1 MRTHA
6 ISWFEIA
13 VNDLKRSRTFY
24 EHVLGTEL
32 VSGGDENCTMLAF
45 PFDERN
51 GVGGALTRMD
61 GCQPGVGGTIVYL
74 DVNGDLDGALA
85 RVSAAGGR
93 VRLDRLNISP
103 HGYIGVIEDPEGNV
117 VGLHSTR

>member
-24 EHVLGTEL
+24 EHVLGAEL
-32 VSGGDENCTMLAF
+32 VPGSDENCTMLAF

-51 GVGGALTRMD
+51 GVGGALTHMD
-61 GCQPGVGGTIVYL
+61 GCQPGVGGSIVYL

-85 RVSAAGGR
+85 RVPAAGGR
-93 VRLDRLNISP
+93 VRLDISP
-103 HGYIGVIEDPEGNV
+103 HGYIGIIEDPEGNV
-117 VGLHSTR
+117 VGMHSTR